1 MEYKTLTNTSFF
13 RNIDL
18 KTETDDTEMET
29 AYHDFVTK
37 VIELCCSDGHERHMI
52 LLFTETELQH
62 HRNRHGHYVK
72 KALTFIRQI
81 QKHLPAINI
90 FDTGKQDER
99 HVPADKVPLL
109 KWTGNAVDLVEMFYG
124 ISVMGCI
131 NNGKTPIRDIAALL
145 YNFFGITAKDC
156 YRFYIDIRRRKNDDR
171 TYFLNTMCERLNDKM
186 REDDR
191 KELDRK

>member
-1 MEYKTLTNTSFF
+1 
-13 RNIDL
+13 
-18 KTETDDTEMET
+18 
-29 AYHDFVTK
+29 
-37 VIELCCSDGHERHMI
+37 
-52 LLFTETELQH
+52 
-62 HRNRHGHYVK
+62 
-72 KALTFIRQI
+72 
-81 QKHLPAINI
+81 
-90 FDTGKQDER
+90 
-99 HVPADKVPLL
+99 
-109 KWTGNAVDLVEMFYG
+109 MFYG